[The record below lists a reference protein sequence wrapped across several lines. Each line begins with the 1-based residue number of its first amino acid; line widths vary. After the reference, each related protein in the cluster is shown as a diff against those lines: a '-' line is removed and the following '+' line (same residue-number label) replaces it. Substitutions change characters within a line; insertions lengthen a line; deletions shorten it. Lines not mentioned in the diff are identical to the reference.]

1 MSAHPLPSGDRAAAE
16 NELLARL
23 GLPPSASPEDV
34 DQLHLAVSQYLAAA
48 PAGLKG
54 WAHAQAAALDEA
66 YLQLTDPVGLQ
77 GSALRSSTR
86 PPTVVPGGPATP
98 PARRDPVPAAPAVEA
113 TAVPAD
119 EAVADP
125 DDLDALYASVTP
137 SAHRD
142 MAADAKA
149 TPRPP
154 RRGKAAA
161 TMVAPAAAPPASSGP
176 WKKIALGVVGIAAVV
191 GVMFVVYNLGG
202 GGSPAA
208 AGTGSGDT
216 AQASPSGPTVDL
228 AQVQTLMTKLQAN
241 PSDTATMQA
250 LGDLYYQG
258 ADYTTAGSWY
268 DKVLAIDAKNV
279 KALLARGAVYFNLG
293 DLANAQKSWAV
304 VVSVDPKNQE
314 VHYDLGFLYLN
325 QPSPNWS
332 GVQSEW
338 KQVIAIDSTT
348 SLAQLVQQHLDSLVA
363 ASMIPAPSGGTSATP
378 SGSPAASGAA
388 SPAPSAA
395 PSASPAPSAGA
406 SSQP

>member
-54 WAHAQAAALDEA
+54 WAHAQATALDEA
-66 YLQLTDPVGLQ
+66 YLTLTDPVGLQ

-98 PARRDPVPAAPAVEA
+98 PARRGPVPAAPAVVA
-113 TAVPAD
+113 TEVPAD
-119 EAVADP
+119 EAETDP
-125 DDLDALYASVTP
+125 DDLEALYASVTP

-149 TPRPP
+149 TPRLPK
-154 RRGKAAA
+154 RGTGA
-161 TMVAPAAAPPASSGP
+161 TTTVVPVSASPASPGP
-176 WKKIALGVVGIAAVV
+176 WKKIALGLVGIAAVV
-191 GVMFVVYNLGG
+191 GILFVANNLGG
-202 GGSPAA
+202 GGTPAA
-208 AGTGSGDT
+208 AGTGAGDT
-216 AQASPSGPTVDL
+216 AQASPSGPAVDL

-258 ADYTTAGSWY
+258 SDYQTAGTWY
-268 DKVLAIDAKNV
+268 DKVLATDPKNV
-279 KALLARGAVYFNLG
+279 KALLARGAVSFNLG

-304 VVSVDPKNQE
+304 VVSIDPKNQE

-325 QPSPNWS
+325 QPSPNWT

-338 KQVIAIDSTT
+338 STVIALDSTT
-348 SLAQLVQQHLDSLVA
+348 PLAQLVQQHLDSLVA
-363 ASMIPAPSGGTSATP
+363 ASMIPAPSGGKSTTP

-388 SPAPSAA
+388 SPAPSG
-395 PSASPAPSAGA
+395 SPAPSASS